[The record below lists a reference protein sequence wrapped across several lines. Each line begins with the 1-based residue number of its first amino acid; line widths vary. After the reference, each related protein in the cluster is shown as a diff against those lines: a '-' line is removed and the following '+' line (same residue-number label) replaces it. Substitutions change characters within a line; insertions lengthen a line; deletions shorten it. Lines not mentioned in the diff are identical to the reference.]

1 MQITNATNML
11 TGYTMGM
18 KPDGRE
24 CIVVVAKATFDIP
37 EPGRSLRLSKK
48 QAPLVMADEFTGEP
62 GYSATLYEVDYA
74 PFKPKCDVLFNGSAY
89 APRGR
94 TAEYVDVSLS
104 VGEMTKSFS
113 VVGNRHYGAASYVSF
128 IPSAPEPFEKLPFS
142 YDNAWGGCDA
152 PEDDPENGKAFM
164 GNPVGCGYYPIS
176 VGPALEGKPLPN
188 TFEKGRPIDSPSGSH
203 KPMALGVVSRH
214 AEHRSKWAGTYDE
227 AWQEN
232 VFPFLPRDFDERY
245 YQAAPEDQQIDYP
258 VGGEEIQLVNLS
270 PHGRTSFK
278 LPSIDIP
285 VEFTTNEFDRIEQM
299 AKLDTI
305 LIEPDLNR
313 FILVW
318 RTSIQLKK
326 NIFEIPSCVVGRMS
340 RAWYRA
346 RDMGKTYYP
355 SLQAVAASNRDEDE
369 DE

>member
-188 TFEKGRPIDSPSGSH
+188 TFEKVARSTRRPETTSPWHLASSAATQNIVQNGQAPMTKRGRKTCSHFCPGTSTNDTTRPLRKISRLTIPSAAKKST
-203 KPMALGVVSRH
+203 GV
-214 AEHRSKWAGTYDE
+214 
-227 AWQEN
+227 
-232 VFPFLPRDFDERY
+232 F
-245 YQAAPEDQQIDYP
+245 
-258 VGGEEIQLVNLS
+258 
-270 PHGRTSFK
+270 RTSSGNT
-278 LPSIDIP
+278 PSP
-285 VEFTTNEFDRIEQM
+285 
-299 AKLDTI
+299 
-305 LIEPDLNR
+305 
-313 FILVW
+313 
-318 RTSIQLKK
+318 
-326 NIFEIPSCVVGRMS
+326 
-340 RAWYRA
+340 
-346 RDMGKTYYP
+346 
-355 SLQAVAASNRDEDE
+355 
-369 DE
+369 